1 VVGRASAL
9 LALRHNPRV
18 VAFAVLAAALG
29 TYYAVVEHLWNF
41 SLWWDVAWIGFV
53 LFPAVF
59 ALVWLALPLW
69 RAKSGLLAVAIA
81 FGVAAAALQIAG
93 LDVLANFAKL
103 GGITLFGFWFLA
115 FFESVSWV
123 VLVAAIIPFVDG
135 YSVWRGPTRHIVH
148 EQRELFT
155 TLSFAFPVPGEH
167 GSANLGLPD
176 LLFFAVFLAASDRFL
191 LRPWLTW
198 ILMVASFGATTALAV
213 AFDVGG
219 LPALPLLSLAFVVA
233 NADLLL
239 AYFRRWRVRERRLS
253 HDES

>member
-1 VVGRASAL
+1 VGRASPL
-9 LALRHNPRV
+9 LEDRRV
-18 VAFAVLAAALG
+18 LAFAALAAALG
-29 TYYAVVEHLWNF
+29 LYYAFVEELWNF
-41 SLWWDVAWIGFV
+41 SLWWDVGWIALV
-53 LFPAVF
+53 LLPAVF
-59 ALVWLALPLW
+59 GLVWLALPLW
-69 RAKSGLLAVAIA
+69 RARGLLAVALA
-81 FGVAAAALQIAG
+81 FAAAAVAFQAAG

-103 GGITLFGFWFLA
+103 GGITFFGFWFLG
-115 FFESVSWV
+115 FFESASWV

-176 LLFFAVFLAASDRFL
+176 LLFFALFLAASTRFV

-198 ILMVASFGATTALAV
+198 LLLVASFGATTALAV

-219 LPALPLLSLAFVVA
+219 LPALPLLSAGFVLA
-233 NADLLL
+233 NADLLWSTL
-239 AYFRRWRVRERRLS
+239 QRWRARE
-253 HDES
+253 

>member
-1 VVGRASAL
+1 VGRASAL
-9 LALRHNPRV
+9 LEPLDKRRI
-18 VAFAVLAAALG
+18 VAFAVLATALG
-29 TYYAVVEHLWNF
+29 LYYAVVESLWNV
-41 SLWWDVAWIGFV
+41 SLWWDVAWIALV

-59 ALVWLALPLW
+59 GLVWLALPLW
-69 RAKSGLLAVAIA
+69 RAKGLLAVALA
-81 FGVAAAALQIAG
+81 FAVAAVAFQLAD

-115 FFESVSWV
+115 FFESASWV
-123 VLVAAIIPFVDG
+123 LLVAAIIPFVDA

-176 LLFFAVFLAASDRFL
+176 LLFFALFLAASDRFR

-198 ILMVASFGATTALAV
+198 ILCVASFGATTALAV

-219 LPALPLLSLAFVVA
+219 LPALPLLSLAFVLA
-233 NADLLL
+233 NVDLLW
-239 AYFRRWRVRERRLS
+239 AHFRRWRAQQREPA
-253 HDES
+253 HDEP